1 MGKLDKKVAII
12 TGGGTGIGRT
22 ISLTFANEGA
32 KVVVGSRNIANLAE
46 VVKEIKLL
54 RRQSLAIATDVGV
67 KQQVENMV
75 DQTMHEFGRIDILVN
90 NAGILHA
97 TGIMDTSEEVWD
109 EVMDINLKGVF
120 LCTQAVAKYMI
131 KQQDGKIINIAS
143 ISGRGGGLDD
153 GPSYCTSKAGVIQL
167 TQNAAF
173 ELGPYGIN
181 VNCIAPGLIVTPMVY
196 GGGRTRE
203 EVQAYLEGRKSAA
216 VLGRL
221 GEPEDIAKVALFLA
235 SEDSSFICGQT
246 IPVDG
251 GRTNRM

>member
-32 KVVVGSRNIANLAE
+32 KVVVGSRNIANLVE

-90 NAGILHA
+90 NAGILRA

-181 VNCIAPGLIVTPMVY
+181 VNCIAPGLIITPMVY

-203 EVQAYLEGRKSAA
+203 EVQAYLEGRKSAT

-235 SEDSSFICGQT
+235 SEDSSFISGQT

>member
-32 KVVVGSRNIANLAE
+32 KVVVGSRNIANLVE

-90 NAGILHA
+90 NAGILRA
-97 TGIMDTSEEVWD
+97 TGIVDTSEEVWD

-131 KQQDGKIINIAS
+131 KQQYGKIINIAS

-181 VNCIAPGLIVTPMVY
+181 VNCIAPGLIITPMVY

-235 SEDSSFICGQT
+235 SEDSSFISGQT

>member
-12 TGGGTGIGRT
+12 TGGSSGIGRS

-32 KVVVGSRNIANLAE
+32 KVVVASRNIANLAD

-54 RRQSLAIATDVGV
+54 RRQSLAIATDVSV

-75 DQTMHEFGRIDILVN
+75 DQTVHEFGRIDILVN
-90 NAGILHA
+90 NAGILRA
-97 TGIMDTSEEVWD
+97 TGIMDTPEEAWD

-131 KQQDGKIINIAS
+131 KQQDGKIINISS

-153 GPSYCTSKAGVIQL
+153 GPSYCASKAGVIQL

-181 VNCIAPGLIVTPMVY
+181 VNCIAPGLIITPMVY

-203 EVQAYLEGRKSAA
+203 EVQAYLEGRKSTA

-235 SEDSSFICGQT
+235 SEDSSFISGQT

>member
-22 ISLTFANEGA
+22 ISLMFANEGA
-32 KVVVGSRNIANLAE
+32 KVAVGSRNITSLAE

-54 RRQSLAIATDVGV
+54 RRQSIAIATDVSI

-90 NAGILHA
+90 NAGILRA

-131 KQQDGKIINIAS
+131 KQQDGTIINIAS

-153 GPSYCTSKAGVIQL
+153 GPSYCASKAGVIQL

-181 VNCIAPGLIVTPMVY
+181 VNCIAPGLIITPMVY

-203 EVQAYLEGRKSAA
+203 EVQAYLEGRKSAT

-221 GEPEDIAKVALFLA
+221 GEPKDIAKVALFLA
-235 SEDSSFICGQT
+235 SEDSSFISGQT

>member
-90 NAGILHA
+90 NAGILRA

-131 KQQDGKIINIAS
+131 KQQHGKIINIAS
-143 ISGRGGGLDD
+143 ISGRGSGLDD
-153 GPSYCTSKAGVIQL
+153 GPSYCASKAGVIQL

-181 VNCIAPGLIVTPMVY
+181 VNCIAPGLIITPMVY

-235 SEDSSFICGQT
+235 SEDSSFISGQT

>member
-1 MGKLDKKVAII
+1 MGKLDNKVAII

-32 KVVVGSRNIANLAE
+32 KVVVSSRNIANLAE

-54 RRQSLAIATDVGV
+54 RQQSLAIATDVGV

-75 DQTMHEFGRIDILVN
+75 EQTMHEFGRIDILVN
-90 NAGILHA
+90 NAGILRA

-131 KQQDGKIINIAS
+131 KQQDGRIINISS

-167 TQNAAF
+167 TKNAAF
-173 ELGPYGIN
+173 ELGAYGIN
-181 VNCIAPGLIVTPMVY
+181 VNCIAPGLIITPMVY